1 MAILIPAISAN
12 QLCPSSS
19 VHAIDTK
26 PAQRVLS
33 QCEVKEFHFHQHKR
47 RRGVNGDGI
56 VNIRSGQS
64 RNAFSI
70 YQILRQSEILSE
82 QEKSARNVLLSLKL
96 TLHISW

>member
-26 PAQRVLS
+26 PTQRVLS
-33 QCEVKEFHFHQHKR
+33 QCEVKEFHFQHKR
-47 RRGVNGDGI
+47 RRGVNGGGI